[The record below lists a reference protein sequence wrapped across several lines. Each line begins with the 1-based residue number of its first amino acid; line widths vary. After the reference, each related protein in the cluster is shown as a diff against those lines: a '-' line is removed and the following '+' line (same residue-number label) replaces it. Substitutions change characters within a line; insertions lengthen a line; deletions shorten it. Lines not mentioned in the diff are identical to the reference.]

1 MIVKYNN
8 DPPGNYHKGNKQ
20 WLSACSKPE
29 YYDYI
34 KQLFEPK
41 QRSGLSQAA
50 LETLAIIAY
59 NRPITKAKLSK

>member
-20 WLSACSKPE
+20 WLSALFKAG

-50 LETLAIIAY
+50 LKPWQLLPIQTY
-59 NRPITKAKLSK
+59 NQSKN